1 MLAVI
6 EGVCEE
12 TVIRNNFK
20 RYLDDYNSRCEVPF
34 QVSASLGIMQADDK
48 NINDFDS
55 MFKVV
60 DKLMYEDKKKKK
72 AR

>member
-1 MLAVI
+1 M
-6 EGVCEE
+6 
-12 TVIRNNFK
+12 
-20 RYLDDYNSRCEVPF
+20 PF

-55 MFKVV
+55 MFKAV